1 MLAARTPSWKV
12 ISWPRHQVQMLFDL
26 MEDPG
31 ELENLVGEQPYV
43 YSGLGLQTRHHLI
56 NRWGSQPQGE
66 EVEMTEEAKETLRA
80 LGYLN

>member
-1 MLAARTPSWKV
+1 
-12 ISWPRHQVQMLFDL
+12 MLFDL

-43 YSGLGLQTRHHLI
+43 YSGLGLQTRDHLI

-66 EVEMTEEAKETLRA
+66 EVEMTEEAKETLRS